1 MNDYVYQYRGGERPS
16 ASPEQMQQ
24 EMQRWMTWLKELTDR
39 GHVKDPGHPLEHTGK
54 LVKGRQRTITD
65 GPFAEAKDLVGG
77 YTLVQANDLAQAAEL
92 TSGCPIFDI
101 GGAVEVRPIM
111 KTGM

>member
-1 MNDYVYQYRGGERPS
+1 MNDYVFLYRGGERPS
-16 ASPEQMQQ
+16 GTPDQMQN
-24 EMQRWMTWLKELTDR
+24 EMQRWMTWLKGLNDA
-39 GHVKDPGHPLEHTGK
+39 GHVKDMGHPLEQTGK

-65 GPFAEAKDLVGG
+65 GPFAETKDIIGG
-77 YTLVQANDLAQAAEL
+77 YTLVSARDLTHAAEL
-92 TSGCPIFDI
+92 TSGCPIFDN